1 MVVHAC
7 TPSYLGGGGKRIK
20 IIGVQGQPGQKHRA
34 LSEKHIFFKK
44 KILKGKQECK
54 RATVWFKW
62 FSVCLASARPG
73 VQSLTHLNFLKR
85 KEL

>member
-44 KILKGKQECK
+44 KFKKENKNAKGPRCGSSGL
-54 RATVWFKW
+54 V
-62 FSVCLASARPG
+62 SA
-73 VQSLTHLNFLKR
+73 
-85 KEL
+85 